1 MIPSLFRMTIIVLV
15 GSIVVRP
22 AMPQEGSSLPNAPN
36 ANLFIDV
43 QQASSPNRSGTTRG
57 TEDSRP
63 SLTRAQ
69 AEKIALASNP
79 RIQITSL
86 LAKVQHQ
93 VVREVRANELPNLS
107 GNLTAVEANEGSR
120 LSAGYL
126 TASSLFE
133 HAGMGVQLSQMITDF
148 GHTQNLVA
156 SAKLQEKARIAGAE
170 ASRQDI
176 VLAADQAFYE
186 ALESQATLSVADQT
200 VRARQALVDQVSAL
214 TSAKLKSDL
223 DLSFAWLNLSQA
235 KLMQL
240 DAKNNIQA
248 VMAELNAVLGSNRF
262 VDYQL
267 VEDSGETGQVMPD
280 VESMISAA
288 IQNRPDL
295 QSLRFNEQAAQKFS
309 RAQHQQLLPTISAM
323 GVVGTTPVGS
333 SQYFNS
339 DWYGAVGV
347 NMSVPIFNG
356 FRMNAQASEASLETQ
371 EAIER
376 TRDLKNRVA
385 RDVRTAWL
393 DAETARQRVSVT
405 DDLMKQ
411 ANIALDLAQTRYKL
425 GLSSIVELSQAQ
437 LQQTQAAIS
446 KANARSQF
454 GMAVS
459 VLHFQ
464 TGTPMP

>member
-1 MIPSLFRMTIIVLV
+1 
-15 GSIVVRP
+15 
-22 AMPQEGSSLPNAPN
+22 
-36 ANLFIDV
+36 
-43 QQASSPNRSGTTRG
+43 
-57 TEDSRP
+57 
-63 SLTRAQ
+63 
-69 AEKIALASNP
+69 
-79 RIQITSL
+79 
-86 LAKVQHQ
+86 
-93 VVREVRANELPNLS
+93 
-107 GNLTAVEANEGSR
+107 
-120 LSAGYL
+120 
-126 TASSLFE
+126 
-133 HAGMGVQLSQMITDF
+133 
-148 GHTQNLVA
+148 
-156 SAKLQEKARIAGAE
+156 
-170 ASRQDI
+170 
-176 VLAADQAFYE
+176 
-186 ALESQATLSVADQT
+186 
-200 VRARQALVDQVSAL
+200 
-214 TSAKLKSDL
+214 
-223 DLSFAWLNLSQA
+223 
-235 KLMQL
+235 
-240 DAKNNIQA
+240 
-248 VMAELNAVLGSNRF
+248 
-262 VDYQL
+262 
-267 VEDSGETGQVMPD
+267 MPD
-280 VESMISAA
+280 VESMFSAA